1 MDLQAIYAL
10 LLSIV
15 AGLATIIGAVIVI
28 FSKSDNKKFVSGA
41 LGFASGVMI
50 SVATLELFI
59 SAKELIIS
67 DTNFYLGTIL
77 TTSFLVV
84 GMLITFLINHFIQD
98 DSYSLEQ
105 LDKSPKNKLF
115 STGIISMLAIA
126 LHNFPEGIA
135 TFMSSYGDVSMG
147 LSITI
152 AIALHNIPEGITVAL
167 PIYLSTNNKRKA
179 FLYTFL
185 SGITEPLGALAG
197 FLILRYFLTDLM
209 LGAMF
214 GIISG
219 IMIYIAV
226 DDLIPSSRKYG
237 YDKIALIFTLIGFCI
252 IPLTKLF

>member
-10 LLSIV
+10 LLSVI
-15 AGLATIIGAVIVI
+15 AGLATIIGAIIVI
-28 FSKSDNKKFVSGA
+28 FTKSDNKKFVSAA

-50 SVATLELFI
+50 SVAMLELFI
-59 SAKELIIS
+59 SGKELITS
-67 DTNFYLGTIL
+67 DANFYLGTIL
-77 TTSFLVV
+77 STVFLCV
-84 GMLITFLINHFIQD
+84 GMIITFLINHFIQD
-98 DSYSLEQ
+98 DNASLEK
-105 LDKSPKNKLF
+105 LDKTPKNKLF
-115 STGIISMLAIA
+115 TTGMISMLAIA

-135 TFMSSYGDVSMG
+135 TFMSSYGNTSLG
-147 LSITI
+147 ISITI

-167 PIYLSTNNKRKA
+167 PIYLSTNSKKKA

-185 SGITEPLGALAG
+185 SGITEPLGAILG
-197 FLILRYFLTDLM
+197 FLVLRYFLTDLM

-214 GIISG
+214 TIIAG

-237 YDKIALIFTLIGFCI
+237 YDKIALIFTLLGICI